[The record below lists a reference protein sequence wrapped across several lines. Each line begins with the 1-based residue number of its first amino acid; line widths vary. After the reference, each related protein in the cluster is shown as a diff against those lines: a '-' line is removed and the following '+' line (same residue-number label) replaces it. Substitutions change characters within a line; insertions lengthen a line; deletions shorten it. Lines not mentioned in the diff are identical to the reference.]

1 MSTYSIFYKVIFI
14 CFLSFIPFNSQSCH
28 LVSITETNA
37 VDNGDGTF
45 TYTFQICT
53 GIEDTYGFFLTFS
66 GANLISF
73 PASLTG
79 PTSGNTIN
87 ASVPPVSGSGDIEYG
102 NWDSNAGLLYS
113 ASPTNDCVSMS
124 FTFDGSLTQVDI
136 GGTQNFFVGG
146 PCAGSL
152 SATTCFPSTATYQVD
167 ISVSNNNNQF
177 YSFGLDGVLLATGPT
192 NGQTD
197 TYLICGC
204 ASTFTATASGP
215 GSIPSWTV
223 TQIGVGVV
231 GTGVTEVTNSPLVP
245 CVLLPIELIGFDA
258 SYTDEGVA
266 LEWST
271 LSERDN
277 DFFTIERSE
286 EGDNWTIVNKVV
298 GAGSSTETINY
309 SAFDTDYSDSNNYYR
324 LKQTDYNGE
333 YSYSDVVAV
342 KMGSRNTATVY
353 PNPFESSF
361 HLKLNNDQTQIA
373 SVRLIDVSGRAYYKN
388 NIQFVKGMNDIEIV
402 TPDLDKGVYYLSVQL
417 ENALVRVKVVKK

>member
-1 MSTYSIFYKVIFI
+1 MSVNAIFFKAIFI

-28 LVSITETNA
+28 LVTITETNA

-73 PASLTG
+73 PASVTG

-87 ASVPPVSGSGDIEYG
+87 ASVPPVSGSGDIEFG
-102 NWDSNAGLLYS
+102 NWDSNGGVLYS
-113 ASPTNDCVSMS
+113 AAPTNDCVSMS

-136 GGTQNFFVGG
+136 GGTQNFFAGG

-167 ISVSNNNNQF
+167 ITASNNNNQS
-177 YSFGLDGVLLATGPT
+177 YNFGLDGVLLATGPT

-204 ASTFTATASGP
+204 ASTFTATASGS

-231 GTGVTEVTNSPLVP
+231 GSGASETVNSPLIP
-245 CVLLPIELIGFDA
+245 CVQLPIELIGFDA
-258 SYTDEGVA
+258 AYTDEGIA

-271 LSERDN
+271 SSERNN
-277 DFFTIERSE
+277 DFFTIERSDDGE
-286 EGDNWTIVNKVV
+286 NWAIVNKVT
-298 GAGSSTETINY
+298 GAGNSTETINY
-309 SAFDTDYSDSNNYYR
+309 TAFDTDHFNGDNYYR
-324 LKQTDYNGE
+324 LKQTDYNGD

-342 KMGSRNTATVY
+342 KIGNGNPASVY

-361 HLKLNNDQTQIA
+361 RIKLTTDQTQVS
-373 SVRLIDVSGRAYYKN
+373 SVRLVDISGREYYRN
-388 NIQFVKGMNDIEIV
+388 NTQFVKGMNDIEIL
-402 TPDLDKGVYYLSVQL
+402 TPDLAKGVYHLRIQL
-417 ENALVRVKVVKK
+417 ENRLVHFKVVKK